1 MSELGYEYKNV
12 ILKVENVSLKLGENQ
27 ILRDVNV
34 EIRDVVRPG
43 YTTGQII
50 GFLAPSGMGKTKF
63 FECLA
68 GIRKPDTGTILIGE
82 DQKPTKIGRVGVVQ
96 QNYPLFM
103 NKTVL
108 GNMKAAASGFANKT
122 ERNDRIENVL
132 TKFGL
137 ADKKSFYPAQ
147 LSGGQKQ
154 RAAIAQQILCANNF
168 LLMDE
173 PFSGLDIN
181 MINEISDTIKEVA
194 HMHELNT
201 IIIVS
206 HDIHSTVAISDT
218 IWMMGRDRE
227 IKEDESGNQI
237 STIIPGAKIKFKYNL
252 MKRGLA
258 WQDDVENHP
267 EFSKLINEIK
277 GEFPTL

>member
-1 MSELGYEYKNV
+1 MSQFEYKKT
-12 ILKVENVSLKLGENQ
+12 ILKLENVSLKLGDNQ
-27 ILRDVNV
+27 ILKDCNV
-34 EIRDVVRPG
+34 EIKDVVRPG
-43 YTTGQII
+43 HTTGQII

-63 FECLA
+63 FECLS
-68 GIRKPDTGTILIGE
+68 GIRKPDTGTVLIGE
-82 DQKPTKIGRVGVVQ
+82 DLQPTKIGRVGVVQ

-108 GNMKAAASGFANKT
+108 GNMQVAARNLPKS
-122 ERNDRIENVL
+122 ERDDRIHDIL
-132 TKFGL
+132 TRFGL
-137 ADKKSFYPAQ
+137 ADRKGYYPAM

-181 MINEISDTIKEVA
+181 MIHEISETIKEVA

-206 HDIHSTVAISDT
+206 HDISATAAISDT
-218 IWMMGRDRE
+218 IWMMGRDRDVE
-227 IKEDESGNQI
+227 GN
-237 STIIPGAKIKFKYNL
+237 IIPGAKIKYKYNL
-252 MKRGLA
+252 MEMGLA
-258 WQDDVENHP
+258 WRSDIESLPAFNNL
-267 EFSKLINEIK
+267 KMEIK
-277 GEFPTL
+277 GKFPYL

>member
-1 MSELGYEYKNV
+1 MNHEYKNT
-12 ILKVENVSLKLGENQ
+12 ILRVEGVSLKLGDNQ

-34 EIRDVVRPG
+34 EIKDVVRPG
-43 YTTGQII
+43 CTTGQII

-82 DQKPTKIGRVGVVQ
+82 DLQPTKIGRVGVVQ

-103 NKTVL
+103 NKTVQ
-108 GNMKAAASGFANKT
+108 GNMEVAARNLPKS
-122 ERNDRIENVL
+122 EREDRLNDILKR
-132 TKFGL
+132 FGL
-137 ADKKSFYPAQ
+137 SDRKNFYPAM

-154 RAAIAQQILCANNF
+154 RAAIAQQILCSNNF

-181 MINEISDTIKEVA
+181 MVHEISETIKEVA
-194 HMHELNT
+194 NMDELNT

-206 HDIHSTVAISDT
+206 HDISATAEISDT
-218 IWMMGRDRE
+218 IWMMGRDR
-227 IKEDESGNQI
+227 DENGK
-237 STIIPGAKIKFKYNL
+237 IIPGAKIKYKYNL
-252 MKRGLA
+252 MDMGLA
-258 WQDDVENHP
+258 WRSDIESLSQFNDL
-267 EFSKLINEIK
+267 KMEIK
-277 GEFPTL
+277 GKFPTL

>member
-1 MSELGYEYKNV
+1 MDYEYKNV
-12 ILKVENVSLKLGENQ
+12 ILKVENVSLKLGANQ
-27 ILRDVNV
+27 ILKDVNV

-43 YTTGQII
+43 YVTGQII

-82 DQKPTKIGRVGVVQ
+82 DLQPTKIGRVGVVQ

-103 NKTVL
+103 NKTVI
-108 GNMKAAASGFANKT
+108 GNMRVAADGFSNKT
-122 ERNDRIENVL
+122 ERDGRIDDVL

-137 ADKKSFYPAQ
+137 IDKKKFYPAQ

-173 PFSGLDIN
+173 PFSGLDVN
-181 MINEISDTIKEVA
+181 MIEEVSGLIKEVA

-218 IWMMGRDRE
+218 IWMMGRDRTPDKNE
-227 IKEDESGNQI
+227 
-237 STIIPGAKIKFKYNL
+237 IIPGAKIKYKYNL
-252 MKRGLA
+252 MEKNIA
-258 WQDDVENHP
+258 WRDNIEDTT
-267 EFSKLINEIK
+267 EFNQLIKEIK